1 MNKQE
6 REAPTQIAL
15 KLMLYC
21 NVELSL
27 PLLTQSLLPI
37 CDMRKTDQYRIE
49 LNRLSDIC
57 IFFFFF
63 KPGWDQYQ
71 ILIGD
76 QFVPVSQ
83 QFL

>member
-1 MNKQE
+1 MRVNKQE

-37 CDMRKTDQYRIE
+37 RDMIKTDQYRIE

-63 KPGWDQYQ
+63 
-71 ILIGD
+71 
-76 QFVPVSQ
+76 
-83 QFL
+83 FLNQDGISIRS

>member
-37 CDMRKTDQYRIE
+37 RDMIKTDQYRIE
-49 LNRLSDIC
+49 LNRLSDIS
-57 IFFFFF
+57 IFFFF
-63 KPGWDQYQ
+63 KPGWEQYQ

-76 QFVPVSQ
+76 QFGPVSQ